1 MHLEMLVKIPPLAMA
16 ALVAA
21 LCLLTPVSSAQ
32 AAPALTPS
40 LGGYVN
46 AGSSAEFAFSLS
58 DVNWQSA
65 IVRIS
70 LAEGTMSVDTTGLA
84 LTLQPGSASFSN
96 VTEIDFTGSLADVT
110 TALADRLSWT
120 APATPAE
127 SYLRLTISVDSWVD
141 GLALN
146 PANSHL
152 YQLSA
157 SALTWEQARD
167 AAAALVH
174 DGRQGYLATVTSA
187 TEDNFVNSAIGG
199 TTAWIAATTEIA
211 YVNPFRAPADQFASN
226 SDIAG
231 NPHWGAGP
239 EAGLQAPYVPWFD
252 GEPNGTA
259 TDRCILVNWVG
270 PGRGW
275 NDAGCSAVSRYVVEF
290 GGVAASVAPLAFDN
304 LAGPAPVRAAPALA
318 ATGFETLPIALAAAL
333 ALLIGAALTARSRS
347 VRLRAS

>member
-96 VTEIDFTGSLADVT
+96 VTEIEFTGSLADVT

-120 APATPAE
+120 APATEAV
-127 SYLRLTISVDSWVD
+127 R
-141 GLALN
+141 
-146 PANSHL
+146 
-152 YQLSA
+152 
-157 SALTWEQARD
+157 RD
-167 AAAALVH
+167 KLDKTLQAALEKL
-174 DGRQGYLATVTSA
+174 RRSA
-187 TEDNFVNSAIGG
+187 KIRYDA
-199 TTAWIAATTEIA
+199 
-211 YVNPFRAPADQFASN
+211 PFQPPAKSSSPAKTAPA
-226 SDIAG
+226 
-231 NPHWGAGP
+231 
-239 EAGLQAPYVPWFD
+239 
-252 GEPNGTA
+252 
-259 TDRCILVNWVG
+259 
-270 PGRGW
+270 
-275 NDAGCSAVSRYVVEF
+275 
-290 GGVAASVAPLAFDN
+290 
-304 LAGPAPVRAAPALA
+304 PAP
-318 ATGFETLPIALAAAL
+318 
-333 ALLIGAALTARSRS
+333 
-347 VRLRAS
+347 